1 MNGELVVW
9 ESGRL
14 AFERLQQRLARRR
27 GAGALAAA
35 RACPAHLVVFGL
47 MRQGSTDLP
56 PWPCSRRRTALE
68 ELFAETRMTAPL
80 TLCPSTA
87 DPDTACQWLNW
98 TSTGQEGLV
107 FTPLRAPYRAGA
119 RARGKYKICITEDR
133 RRRSRHRPRHRCGG
147 AGQSGVRLVY
157 RSRSAV
163 S

>member
-87 DPDTACQWLNW
+87 DPDTARQWLTW

-107 FTPLRAPYRAGA
+107 FKPLRAPYR
-119 RARGKYKICITEDR
+119 DR
-133 RRRSRHRPRHRCGG
+133 KS
-147 AGQSGVRLVY
+147 VV
-157 RSRSAV
+157 
-163 S
+163 